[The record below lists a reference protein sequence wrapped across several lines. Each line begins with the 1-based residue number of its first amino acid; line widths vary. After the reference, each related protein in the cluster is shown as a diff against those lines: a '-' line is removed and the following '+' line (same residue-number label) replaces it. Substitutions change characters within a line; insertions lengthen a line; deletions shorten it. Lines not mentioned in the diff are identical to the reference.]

1 MTGRI
6 GAMSIDGTLISEADV
21 HRIEAEEA
29 LHAQWQRKASCVVAA
44 SSRDLDDCRELLAM
58 LGLDQGVV
66 VEALGEL
73 RGGTAGSG
81 ARTKTA
87 PAAKPVRKRRATR
100 PRAA

>member
-21 HRIEAEEA
+21 ARIEAEEA
-29 LHAQWQRKASCVVAA
+29 LHAEWQRKAARVVAVA
-44 SSRDLDDCRELLAM
+44 ANDLDDCRQLLSM
-58 LGLDQGVV
+58 LGLDRDVL

-73 RGGTAGSG
+73 RTAS
-81 ARTKTA
+81 AVAA
-87 PAAKPVRKRRATR
+87 PASTPPAKPARKRRASR

>member
-1 MTGRI
+1 
-6 GAMSIDGTLISEADV
+6 MSIDGTLISEADV